1 MGPSSCG
8 NDHDNTF
15 DSIRH
20 TAEEIT
26 ETLSQW
32 LWMEVGGGGG
42 GGGWRYVGSRY
53 VMHETVCGTSTLNAT
68 NMYSS

>member
-32 LWMEVGGGGG
+32 LWMEVGVEVGGV
-42 GGGWRYVGSRY
+42 GWR
-53 VMHETVCGTSTLNAT
+53 
-68 NMYSS
+68 

>member
-26 ETLSQW
+26 ERLNQW
-32 LWMEVGGGGG
+32 PWMEGGGGEGRG
-42 GGGWRYVGSRY
+42 GGR
-53 VMHETVCGTSTLNAT
+53 
-68 NMYSS
+68 